1 MSRRYEKDSTLA
13 LYLAEISE
21 YPVLTKEQEVELAR
35 QVRAGDRS
43 LNGLVES
50 NLSFVVKI
58 ANEYRNLGIPFEDL
72 LNEGNIGLIEAAQ
85 RYDHRKGT
93 KFITYAIWWI
103 RKSIL
108 KALSE
113 QSAMVR
119 VPNYQL
125 KRVREVRETERNLS
139 RTLGRKPNREEL
151 SAKLDSPV
159 SKVEEI
165 LQIKMREVSL
175 DDKVGEDRD
184 TPISDYLVDAASVN
198 PEHELIRTQNEELI
212 RFALITLSD
221 QEKTVVANRFGLEGK
236 KVLTLKE
243 IGERMGLSRERIRQI
258 ECQAKRKLRKV
269 FAARV
274 SVTSPPKEMRPNKPL
289 PHRAGATEVV
299 LRSPASA
306 RSLPYSARGPARP

>member
-1 MSRRYEKDSTLA
+1 MSRRYEKDSSLSR
-13 LYLAEISE
+13 YLAEISA
-21 YPVLTKEQEVELAR
+21 YRILSKEEEVSLAR
-35 QVRAGDRS
+35 EVRSGAKS

-113 QSAMVR
+113 QSALVR
-119 VPNYQL
+119 VPTYQL
-125 KRVREVRETERNLS
+125 KKVREVREMERSLA
-139 RTLGRKPNREEL
+139 RTLGRKPNREEISKRL
-151 SAKLDSPV
+151 HSPV
-159 SKVEEI
+159 AKVDEI
-165 LQIKMREVSL
+165 LQVKMREVSL

-184 TPISDYLVDAASVN
+184 TPISDYLVDANSAN
-198 PEHELIRTQNEELI
+198 PEAELIKIESRDLI
-212 RFALITLSD
+212 RFAVCTLTD
-221 QEKTVVANRFGLEGK
+221 QEKTVVANRFGLQGK
-236 KVLTLKE
+236 KVMTLKQ

-269 FAARV
+269 FAAHRAV
-274 SVTSPPKEMRPNKPL
+274 PSPPKQIRPKKRL
-289 PHRAGATEVV
+289 PRAPSITAIDV
-299 LRSPASA
+299 L
-306 RSLPYSARGPARP
+306 LTGK